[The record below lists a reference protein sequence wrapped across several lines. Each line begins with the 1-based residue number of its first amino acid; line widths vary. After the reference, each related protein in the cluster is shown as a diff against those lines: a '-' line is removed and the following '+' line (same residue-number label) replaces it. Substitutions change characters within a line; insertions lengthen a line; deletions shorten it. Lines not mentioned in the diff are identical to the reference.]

1 MVANGLCLTIYIFGT
16 SPQCIV
22 NSFVFFHVRL
32 GTSPKGHNRVGV
44 GKAFSL
50 GSITTEAVV
59 TYELNLSTQFD
70 HPGSKCPSEVIKWS
84 DFITRN
90 QLSF

>member
-1 MVANGLCLTIYIFGT
+1 
-16 SPQCIV
+16 
-22 NSFVFFHVRL
+22 
-32 GTSPKGHNRVGV
+32 
-44 GKAFSL
+44 
-50 GSITTEAVV
+50 VV